1 VRDGAPECTSPATG
15 EKDRD
20 ASGTLDK
27 GPEADYNE
35 PIGPNSDKRTMR
47 MGLPAASKGA
57 SRPWSAANAEPVK
70 RIAIQLLKVL
80 SVPGYSA

>member
-1 VRDGAPECTSPATG
+1 MSPATG

-47 MGLPAASKGA
+47 MGLPATSKGA
-57 SRPWSAANAEPVK
+57 WRSWSAANAEPVK
-70 RIAIQLLKVL
+70 KIAIQLRNVL
-80 SVPGYSA
+80 SVPGNNA